1 MAFQKW
7 HEPRETPEN
16 WSFDVLARTGAGP
29 ALIAPGVTG
38 EKVEFPTVKMR
49 GENLFCLAVKAGRPV
64 EVVLRN
70 HPLAHYESLLAW
82 DVRNSEMAKIAKGM
96 IPHNTTGAVTF
107 TPETDGIYLL
117 GASAGS
123 CTYSVVSANVPI
135 GLYAVDRLG
144 LIFGANRLYFKVP
157 DGVDEFTLTAKG
169 SSGETVRVN
178 VYDPEGN
185 QVATGQTSFQNTT
198 ARIEV

>member
-96 IPHNTTGAVTF
+96 IRQDLGDRNDPRGRRRARRQFDPARSQAAADPVTDAGTRVRCPPAAV
-107 TPETDGIYLL
+107 
-117 GASAGS
+117 
-123 CTYSVVSANVPI
+123 
-135 GLYAVDRLG
+135 R
-144 LIFGANRLYFKVP
+144 
-157 DGVDEFTLTAKG
+157 
-169 SSGETVRVN
+169 
-178 VYDPEGN
+178 
-185 QVATGQTSFQNTT
+185 QV
-198 ARIEV
+198 ARIERPDCGFGCTKSQSV